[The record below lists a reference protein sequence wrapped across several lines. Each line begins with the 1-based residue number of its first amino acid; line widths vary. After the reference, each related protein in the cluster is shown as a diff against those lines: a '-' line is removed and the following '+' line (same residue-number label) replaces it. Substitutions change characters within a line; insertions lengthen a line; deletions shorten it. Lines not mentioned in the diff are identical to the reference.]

1 MATCYSYGMVSVSTL
16 SMLLKLGYSLFTIDT
31 MCISYSQANVSP
43 RTMDMGWEL
52 WEVKK
57 RT

>member
-1 MATCYSYGMVSVSTL
+1 MATCYSYGMVSVSIW
-16 SMLLKLGYSLFTIDT
+16 SMMLKLEDLLFAIDT